1 MAEILSDYVRRMM
14 KEKNLTFK
22 QVEKRSRRS
31 ISTGTLNDIIQARN
45 TNPTVA
51 ILKALARGL
60 GVSEDEVFAVAR
72 GLRIDHQREYDESD
86 IAALF
91 YKYRQLS
98 ERNKKELRPILEL
111 IDHEIERR
119 LSRQ

>member
-1 MAEILSDYVRRMM
+1 MPEILSDYVRRVM

-22 QVEKRSRRS
+22 QAEKRSRRS
-31 ISTGTLNDIIQARN
+31 ISTGTLNDIIQGRN

-51 ILKALARGL
+51 ILKGLARGL
-60 GVSEDEVFAVAR
+60 GVSEDEVFTVAR
-72 GLRIDHQREYDESD
+72 GLRIDHQREFDESD

-98 ERNKKELRPILEL
+98 ERNKKELRPILEV

-119 LSRQ
+119 LSSQ